1 MTVTAPAP
9 GPTPAAASANAP
21 GDFTDDTVARG
32 DRAVLLACD
41 EPRYRAYLAGV
52 LRDASLRVHG
62 AASQVAAVA
71 RMTSGRPRYAAV
83 VLIENLEGC
92 ARASENGLLQ
102 HLAGLPGSE
111 RRELFVALVG
121 QTLATGDVAG
131 AFALGVDIS
140 VHYRDV
146 GRFAELVLPA
156 LEERR
161 EAETVWREAALRA
174 E

>member
-1 MTVTAPAP
+1 MTVTTPS
-9 GPTPAAASANAP
+9 PTAAATAATNATA
-21 GDFTDDTVARG
+21 DFADDAVARG

-41 EPRYRAYLAGV
+41 EPRYRTYLAGT
-52 LRDASLRVHG
+52 LREAALRVHG
-62 AASQVAAVA
+62 ASGHAAAIA
-71 RMTSGRPRYAAV
+71 RLTSGRPRYTAV

-92 ARASENGLLQ
+92 AGTSENALLQ
-102 HLAGLPGSE
+102 HLASLPGGE

-131 AFALGVDIS
+131 AFAMGVDIS

-146 GRFAELVLPA
+146 GRFADLVFPA

-161 EAETVWREAALRA
+161 EAEAAWREAALSA
-174 E
+174 G